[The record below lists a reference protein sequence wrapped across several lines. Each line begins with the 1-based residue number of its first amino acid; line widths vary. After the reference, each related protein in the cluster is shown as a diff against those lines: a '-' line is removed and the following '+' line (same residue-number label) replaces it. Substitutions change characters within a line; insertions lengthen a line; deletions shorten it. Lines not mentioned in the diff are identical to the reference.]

1 MTRGREPDIVVQ
13 ANNPTNLEGSPDMT
27 HTTARGRLPWRLI
40 HFAAAFAVV
49 AMLLAPAGA
58 SAASPTQVTDTTY
71 GARPPRIVTP
81 AGTLDFFMFF
91 SDVNGPVAELVYW
104 APGEDPAVEPADVGI
119 EGPTISVNGDV
130 VTGDLWVHDSAT
142 HEPLGLA
149 VYRLE
154 FTPVG
159 PATFEDAERQDG
171 NIRFRQWIT
180 RQDMAVSGTLT
191 MPNGVELPIETEGGK
206 DVFVTWTTSPAAVV
220 DDGFQQ
226 FVGADWTIDEQP
238 LMFRTVRTAIA
249 AEAVLILVEPGGEVA
264 GFVNP
269 IWTDDGMVAD
279 MELVRAGDVVG
290 SAHVE
295 LTVTSV
301 SSSSHFELYPGK
313 RLKVTEE
320 ELAVVGS
327 ATVTVDGVTRSFV
340 IDASTGFGQRQTW
353 HGAQRPIK
361 GGDDGGGEG

>member
-1 MTRGREPDIVVQ
+1 
-13 ANNPTNLEGSPDMT
+13 MT
-27 HTTARGRLPWRLI
+27 HATARGLRPWRLSRL
-40 HFAAAFAVV
+40 ATTFAVV
-49 AMLLAPAGA
+49 ALLLAPAGA
-58 SAASPTQVTDTTY
+58 SAAAPAQVTDTTY

-91 SDVNGPVAELVYW
+91 SDTNGPVAELFYW
-104 APGEDPAVEPADVGI
+104 APGEDPAVDPADMGI
-119 EGPTISVNGDV
+119 EGPTISVDGDV

-142 HEPLGLA
+142 HDPLGLA

-159 PATFEDAERQDG
+159 PATTEDVDRQDG
-171 NIRFRQWIT
+171 NIRFRQSIT

-191 MPNGVELPIETEGGK
+191 MPNGVELPIETDGGK

-226 FVGADWTIDEQP
+226 VVGADWTVDEQP

-249 AEAVLILVEPGGEVA
+249 AEAVLILVEPSGEVA

-269 IWTDDGMVAD
+269 IWSGDGMVAD
-279 MELVRAGDVVG
+279 MDLVRAGDVVG

-295 LTVTSV
+295 LTVASI
-301 SSSSHFELYPGK
+301 SSSSHFERYPGK
-313 RLKVTEE
+313 RLKVTDE

-327 ATVTVDGVTRSFV
+327 AIVTVDGVTRSFV
-340 IDASTGFGQRQTW
+340 IDASTAFGQRQSW

-361 GGDDGGGEG
+361 GDDGGGQG